1 MTLSDQTNPSSP
13 IILCRG
19 VRGAT
24 TAAANTREAILEA
37 TTELAEQMIAA
48 NDIHPED
55 VASVFLSMTP
65 DLNAVF
71 PAVAFRALGWTQ
83 TALLCLQDM
92 VIPTDLPRAIRI
104 LIHWNTALTL
114 DQVQPIYINGA
125 EALRP
130 DLAHTHTKEGE

>member
-1 MTLSDQTNPSSP
+1 LSDRTNTSKPV
-13 IILCRG
+13 ICRG

-24 TAAANTREAILEA
+24 TAAANTREAILAA
-37 TTELAEQMIAA
+37 TRELAEQMIAA

-71 PAVAFRALGWTQ
+71 PALALRALGWTQ

-92 VIPTDLPRAIRI
+92 DIPTDLPRTIRI
-104 LIHWNTALTL
+104 LIHWNTTLPL

-125 EALRP
+125 EVLRP
-130 DLAHTHTKEGE
+130 DLNNVHFSGGG

>member
-1 MTLSDQTNPSSP
+1 VSDQPNPSP
-13 IILCRG
+13 PILCRG

-24 TAAANTREAILEA
+24 TAAANTREAILAA

-48 NDIHPED
+48 NDIHPEA

-71 PAVAFRALGWTQ
+71 PALAIRKLGWTH
-83 TALLCLQDM
+83 TALLCLHDM
-92 VIPTDLPRAIRI
+92 AIPTDLPRTIRI
-104 LIHWNTALTL
+104 LIHWNTTRTL

-125 EALRP
+125 EVLRP
-130 DLAHTHTKEGE
+130 DLSRVRQNGGE